1 VRRTPLGNVR
11 ITPPTR
17 KGRHRRVRAQRVDGD
32 VVPSTPPSARQ
43 GRAFAPGEFFTAD
56 LGSFATRGQL
66 QLGGPRAR
74 VVNVGGRKVYP
85 AEIERVIREVPGVL
99 DVVVSGVARSSVA
112 DALRAVVA
120 ADVHVSREDIAA
132 ACEQRLARYKVPR
145 SIEIVR
151 ELPRTG
157 RGKVDRRGLDARY
170 PIG

>member
-1 VRRTPLGNVR
+1 M
-11 ITPPTR
+11 
-17 KGRHRRVRAQRVDGD
+17 RAQRVDGD